1 MRTSEFDYDLP
12 RDLIAQNPIAP
23 RDRSRL
29 MVLGRESGSLAHKHF
44 YDLPELLGKGDVLV
58 LNDTKVLPARLFGTM
73 PEVGGSMVEVL
84 LLNEAVGPLQRVMA
98 KPARKLQVGRE
109 VAFDDRLRAEVM
121 GVEEDGTRL
130 LRFDCHPSEL
140 PGHLDRI
147 GHAPLPPYIKES
159 HASADQYQTIYARDP
174 GSSAAPTAGLHFTR
188 ELFSRLESVGVQVEK
203 LTLHVGRG
211 TFQDV
216 KADRLEDHTMHAEH
230 FELSKGVA
238 DRLNR
243 AKERGGR
250 IVAVGST
257 SVRVLETAAGRRG
270 RLTPQVSRT
279 ELFIYPGYEW
289 KFVDAMITNFHL
301 PKSTLLML
309 VCSFASK
316 DPVFRA
322 YAEAVRRQ
330 YRFFSFGDA
339 MLIK

>member
-1 MRTSEFDYDLP
+1 MRTSDFDYDLP

-44 YDLPELLGKGDVLV
+44 YDLPELLRKGDVLV
-58 LNDTKVLPARLFGTM
+58 LNDTKVLPARLFGTI
-73 PEVGGSMVEVL
+73 PEVGGRKVEVL
-84 LLNEAVGPLQRVMA
+84 LLNEPVGPLQRVLA
-98 KPARKLQVGRE
+98 KPARKLRMGRE
-109 VAFDDRLRAEVM
+109 VEFDDRLRAEVM

-140 PGHLDRI
+140 PRHLDRI

-159 HASADQYQTIYARDP
+159 RASADQYQTIYARDP
-174 GSSAAPTAGLHFTR
+174 GSSAAPTAGLHFTG

-230 FELSKGVA
+230 FELPKAVA

-250 IVAVGST
+250 ILAVGST
-257 SVRVLETAAGRRG
+257 SVRVLETAAGRGG

-309 VCSFASK
+309 VCSFAGK

-322 YAEAVRRQ
+322 YAEAIRRQ

-339 MLIK
+339 MLIQ

>member
-1 MRTSEFDYDLP
+1 MRTSDFDYDLP

-58 LNDTKVLPARLFGTM
+58 LNDTKVLPARLFGTI
-73 PEVGGSMVEVL
+73 PETGGRKVEVL
-84 LLNEAVGPLQRVMA
+84 LLNESVGPLQRVLA
-98 KPARKLQVGRE
+98 KPARKLRVGRE

-140 PGHLDRI
+140 PRHLDRI

-159 HASADQYQTIYARDP
+159 RASADQYQTIYARDP

-188 ELFSRLESVGVQVEK
+188 ELFARLESVGVQVEK

-230 FELSKGVA
+230 FELPKGVA

-257 SVRVLETAAGRRG
+257 SVRVLETAAGNRG

-309 VCSFASK
+309 VCSFAGK

-339 MLIK
+339 MFLK